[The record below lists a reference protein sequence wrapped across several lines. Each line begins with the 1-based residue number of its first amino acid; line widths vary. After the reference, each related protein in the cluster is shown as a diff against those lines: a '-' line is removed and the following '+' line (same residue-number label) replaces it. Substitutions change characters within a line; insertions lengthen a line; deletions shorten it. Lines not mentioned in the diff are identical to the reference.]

1 MSEHGETD
9 IRLERDVAAVNTKI
23 EVVSSKMEAIQ
34 ADILEIKEILRSWKS
49 EFVTVKEFEPIKRGF
64 YGLIAAVV
72 IEAVGVIGALVVW
85 LLTR

>member
-1 MSEHGETD
+1 MVEHGETD
-9 IRLERDVAAVNTKI
+9 IRLERDVA
-23 EVVSSKMEAIQ
+23 VVKTKMEAIQ
-34 ADILEIKEILRSWKS
+34 SDILEIKEILKSWKN

-72 IEAVGVIGALVVW
+72 IEAVGVLGALVVW

>member
-1 MSEHGETD
+1 MTEHGETD
-9 IRLERDVAAVNTKI
+9 IRLERDVA
-23 EVVSSKMEAIQ
+23 VVKTKMEAIQ
-34 ADILEIKEILRSWKS
+34 SDILEIKEILKSWKN

-72 IEAVGVIGALVVW
+72 IEAIGVIGALIVW

>member
-9 IRLERDVAAVNTKI
+9 IRLERDVA
-23 EVVSSKMEAIQ
+23 VVKTKMEAIQ
-34 ADILEIKEILRSWKS
+34 SDILEIKEILKSWKN

-72 IEAVGVIGALVVW
+72 IEAIGVLGALIVW